1 MSLNRS
7 SSTGDKTL
15 DLEKDDGTSG
25 VRDVH
30 DGATIANVD
39 GADAGISH
47 SENRRILRKID
58 LHIMPLMCAVYLIQ
72 FLDKTSLSYSA
83 IMGIRE
89 DNKLSLS
96 DYSWLSSIF
105 YIGYLVGQWPTNWLL
120 QRLPLAKYTAA
131 NIIIWGVV
139 LACTAV
145 THDFKGLMVVRF
157 FLGLFESCIS
167 PSFALVTSMW
177 YLKKEQGSRTGIWFA
192 QNAVANALGSFLA
205 YGLAKHDAAGDFS
218 IPGWKVLF
226 ILLGGLTVVLGL
238 AVLFFLP
245 DTVRS
250 ARFLSVEDRVLAV
263 RRIKSN
269 QTGVGSRS
277 HKWYQVKEALLDPL
291 TWLYCLYALAVNIF
305 NGAVTSFFSILIK
318 ALGFNGLDSLLLS
331 APGGAVLFVG
341 VISLMAL
348 GDRIQ
353 KRLLCGI
360 VGLFVGLLGV
370 LLIWLLPTSIQV
382 GRLIGYYLS
391 LIATVGFI
399 VILSLISSNV
409 SGSSKK
415 TTVSALFFISYAV
428 GNLIG
433 PQTFRAQDAPRY
445 GPALATFTGV
455 LALGIVDLALIWVLN
470 ARENRRRDALA
481 LEAEGEGDAQGR
493 KRGEDADELDLT
505 DRENLAFRYVC

>member
-1 MSLNRS
+1 MRS
-7 SSTGDKTL
+7 GS
-15 DLEKDDGTSG
+15 
-25 VRDVH
+25 
-30 DGATIANVD
+30 
-39 GADAGISH
+39 
-47 SENRRILRKID
+47 
-58 LHIMPLMCAVYLIQ
+58 
-72 FLDKTSLSYSA
+72 
-83 IMGIRE
+83 
-89 DNKLSLS
+89 
-96 DYSWLSSIF
+96 
-105 YIGYLVGQWPTNWLL
+105 IGYLVGQWPTNWLL

-131 NIIIWGVV
+131 NIIVWGII

-145 THDFKGLMVVRF
+145 MTDFKGLMIVRLCVPDLPFCANAPPVAVVLTLSLDPRRRNS

-167 PSFALVTSMW
+167 PSFALVTSMF

-205 YGLAKHDAAGDFS
+205 YGLAKHDAAGDFT

-238 AVLFFLP
+238 AVLIFLP
-245 DTVRS
+245 DSVRS
-250 ARFLSVEDRVLAV
+250 ARFLSPEDRLVAA

-269 QTGVGSRS
+269 QTGVGSKA
-277 HKWYQVKEALLDPL
+277 HKWYQVKEALVDPL

-331 APGGAVLFVG
+331 APGGAVLFIG
-341 VISLMAL
+341 VISLMTLA
-348 GDRIQ
+348 DRIK

-360 VGLFVGLLGV
+360 IGLCIGLLGV
-370 LLIWLLPTSIQV
+370 LLIWLLPTSLQV

-391 LIATVGFI
+391 LVATVGFI

-433 PQTFRAQDAPRY
+433 ASSSQY
-445 GPALATFTGV
+445 LGV
-455 LALGIVDLALIWVLN
+455 S
-470 ARENRRRDALA
+470 LA
-481 LEAEGEGDAQGR
+481 LEPPPSDLVLPLL
-493 KRGEDADELDLT
+493 DEPP
-505 DRENLAFRYVC
+505 